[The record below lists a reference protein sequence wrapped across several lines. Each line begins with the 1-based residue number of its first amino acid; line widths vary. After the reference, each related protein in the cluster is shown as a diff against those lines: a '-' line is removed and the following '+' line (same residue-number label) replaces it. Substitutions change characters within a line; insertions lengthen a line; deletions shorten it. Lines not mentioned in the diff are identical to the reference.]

1 MSGFSHTDF
10 NCDPL
15 SAEEL
20 ANGHAK
26 FVHFHFDGIMYDS
39 HPSRVTT
46 FRCVKQPKGPDVTLH
61 VGDAAGSTMKC
72 RPGSTAFISCAQIY
86 NLLTEEEKKVADHSY
101 WEPAPHPFGWSGTR
115 MYTSNGL
122 GIAPRGETVPLNK
135 LPPWEASKV
144 YKYPLVWLNPVT
156 EEKGFQIMPQCV
168 RKLFL
173 RSSPEEEVRV
183 VDDLEEIRIWLNNT
197 LDRVANPEYILIP
210 SCEEGDMIVW
220 NNWVSVSFHFT
231 PSQLSCQRASFTV
244 PLNTRLVMEREP
256 VSICTTLQIPSRD

>member
-1 MSGFSHTDF
+1 
-10 NCDPL
+10 
-15 SAEEL
+15 
-20 ANGHAK
+20 
-26 FVHFHFDGIMYDS
+26 
-39 HPSRVTT
+39 
-46 FRCVKQPKGPDVTLH
+46 
-61 VGDAAGSTMKC
+61 MKC

-86 NLLTEEEKKVADHSY
+86 NLLAEEEKKVADHSY

-122 GIAPRGETVPLNK
+122 GIAPGGETVPLNK

-156 EEKGFQIMPQCV
+156 GEKGFQIMPQCV